1 MSDTVLIVLIIT
13 VAVVVVLLIFRK
25 QVSRFFIK
33 ASKEGVEADL
43 TTREPAPAAT
53 PTSSSES
60 RPGVV
65 ISGNKQI
72 GQKNTI
78 DVAQS
83 NVAVEDNLQVGEE
96 QQIKVRPDPG
106 AKTTQP

>member
-13 VAVVVVLLIFRK
+13 IAVIVVLWIFRK

-33 ASKEGVEADL
+33 AGKEGLEADL
-43 TTREPAPAAT
+43 TTREPSSGAPAN
-53 PTSSSES
+53 SGG

-65 ISGNKQI
+65 ISGNKQL
-72 GQKNTI
+72 GKKNTI
-78 DVAQS
+78 DVAQPD
-83 NVAVEDNLQVGEE
+83 VAIEDNLQVGEE
-96 QQIKVRPDPG
+96 QQINVRPDPG

>member
-13 VAVVVVLLIFRK
+13 IAVIVVLWIFRK

-43 TTREPAPAAT
+43 TTREPASETKPA
-53 PTSSSES
+53 SEA
-60 RPGVV
+60 RPGVT

-72 GQKNTI
+72 GKKNTI
-78 DVAQS
+78 DVGQS
-83 NVAVEDNLQVGEE
+83 DVAVEDNLQLGEG

-106 AKTTQP
+106 AHPPKS